1 MGKKTR
7 VNVDSFKTYLPAWWL
22 FSICLFSHTQ
32 KAKLSVCHTS
42 PAWTRIPLPGLRQI
56 FGILPVLWIWVR
68 LTSQTNNHEWEE
80 AEYQGDSIRQ
90 DGIHTEL
97 GEQGASAAGLP
108 VCSAGS
114 PRRFPDVAGVEEV
127 TNEHRATTLSDSGNL
142 QILSQDTGVQDS
154 SKAVRQSSAQKTASP
169 WFWRLNVANLHGLG
183 RGWLSD
189 L

>member
-1 MGKKTR
+1 MLPRWGRKPESMWTLLKLICQTGGFFLFL
-7 VNVDSFKTYLPAWWL
+7 SF
-22 FSICLFSHTQ
+22 HTHRKQ
-32 KAKLSVCHTS
+32 NSVCHTS

-56 FGILPVLWIWVR
+56 FGILPVVWIGVR

-80 AEYQGDSIRQ
+80 AGYQGDSIRQ

-114 PRRFPDVAGVEEV
+114 PPRFPDGAGVEEV

-142 QILSQDTGVQDS
+142 QVLSQDTGVQDS
-154 SKAVRQSSAQKTASP
+154 SKAVR
-169 WFWRLNVANLHGLG
+169 
-183 RGWLSD
+183 
-189 L
+189 